1 MGFTLSLAM
10 RQVRPVTVRSIACW
24 GWLARLLRVS
34 ALFLAFYGHG
44 QDVPEL
50 PRNVGAVLPTLTQVR
65 QVIDLGMDGARKNP
79 HPVKVRG
86 VITLVVDSRNDWIY
100 VQDATGGTL
109 VVYTSVEGPLS
120 EGAEVE
126 VDGTADVGAFHTFI
140 AKAAVRVVGRKAMPV
155 PIQTPPAQL
164 AAGADFAQWVRVR
177 GTIRNVARSDW
188 GIIVLGVA
196 QNRFFLTYI
205 RDINGPMPRNW
216 IDAEIEID
224 GLNWTETDLASR
236 PIGFRL
242 HVPSPASIRVIQ
254 PGHDDPYLRTLVTS
268 AELRRR
274 TTGSDSRVRV
284 KGLVMAVDSGL
295 KQIFLR
301 DEVGTMKLQVIPS
314 LSGWYLANNS
324 IRFASTFQ
332 EVRLPASPLPKAGDL
347 IEAVGALWPELPF
360 APRLHSG
367 EFRVIGEGDLPAPKR
382 ISVEEGRLPVSDG
395 QRVKLQARFIDRTT
409 VTVGTTNVI
418 QLWLQANDEV
428 FEARLEGVKADQ
440 LNLEEGTLVEAT
452 GVCLPVFGELRKP
465 RGMRLLMASR
475 SDIVPTS
482 GPFSW
487 ITPRIL
493 KILSGTAAL
502 ALAAL
507 VWIGL
512 LQRQVTR
519 QTAAITDSETRL
531 RQSVTHFRTV
541 FRSSP
546 ALMSL
551 TRLDNGLFVAV
562 NDAFLR
568 ATGYEESEVVG
579 RFARD
584 LDLYAVP
591 EQRLEFI
598 ELLRKEG
605 SVRDREHLVSRKDRS
620 TFTALIT
627 GDIIEIDGAPHT
639 LAVAIDITDRKKAE
653 QDTLRALAAE
663 RELGELKS
671 RFVALVSHEFRTP
684 LGITMSAVE
693 LLRNYFDRLPTEK
706 RAELVD
712 DIYSATLRMSDL
724 MEQVLL
730 LGRVEA
736 GKVAFKPTPV
746 DLVNLAN
753 KLIDEGLSASHHRC
767 PVTLTATPDVADAMA
782 DETLLRPI
790 LSNLLSNA
798 IKYSAEGSPVRL
810 LLTREGNEAVFTVA
824 DRGLGIPEAD
834 QPRMFEAFHRASNVE
849 HVSGTGLGLLIVR
862 RCVDLHQGR
871 IAFQSTV
878 GEGTTFIVHIPAFAA
893 QEPA

>member
-1 MGFTLSLAM
+1 L
-10 RQVRPVTVRSIACW
+10 
-24 GWLARLLRVS
+24 
-34 ALFLAFYGHG
+34 
-44 QDVPEL
+44 
-50 PRNVGAVLPTLTQVR
+50 
-65 QVIDLGMDGARKNP
+65 
-79 HPVKVRG
+79 
-86 VITLVVDSRNDWIY
+86 
-100 VQDATGGTL
+100 
-109 VVYTSVEGPLS
+109 
-120 EGAEVE
+120 
-126 VDGTADVGAFHTFI
+126 
-140 AKAAVRVVGRKAMPV
+140 
-155 PIQTPPAQL
+155 
-164 AAGADFAQWVRVR
+164 
-177 GTIRNVARSDW
+177 
-188 GIIVLGVA
+188 
-196 QNRFFLTYI
+196 
-205 RDINGPMPRNW
+205 
-216 IDAEIEID
+216 
-224 GLNWTETDLASR
+224 
-236 PIGFRL
+236 
-242 HVPSPASIRVIQ
+242 
-254 PGHDDPYLRTLVTS
+254 
-268 AELRRR
+268 
-274 TTGSDSRVRV
+274 
-284 KGLVMAVDSGL
+284 
-295 KQIFLR
+295 
-301 DEVGTMKLQVIPS
+301 
-314 LSGWYLANNS
+314 
-324 IRFASTFQ
+324 
-332 EVRLPASPLPKAGDL
+332 
-347 IEAVGALWPELPF
+347 
-360 APRLHSG
+360 
-367 EFRVIGEGDLPAPKR
+367 
-382 ISVEEGRLPVSDG
+382 
-395 QRVKLQARFIDRTT
+395 
-409 VTVGTTNVI
+409 
-418 QLWLQANDEV
+418 
-428 FEARLEGVKADQ
+428 
-440 LNLEEGTLVEAT
+440 
-452 GVCLPVFGELRKP
+452 
-465 RGMRLLMASR
+465 ASR
-475 SDIVPTS
+475 SDIAPAS

-512 LQRQVTR
+512 LHRQVTR
-519 QTAAITDSETRL
+519 QTAAIKDSENRL

-562 NDAFLR
+562 NDAFLT

-591 EQRLEFI
+591 DQRLEFI

-706 RAELVD
+706 RAELLD

-736 GKVAFKPTPV
+736 GKLAFKPTPV

-753 KLIDEGLSASHHRC
+753 KLLDEGLSASHHRC

-798 IKYSAEGSPVRL
+798 IKYSAEGSPVRV

-834 QPRMFEAFHRASNVE
+834 QARMFEAFHRASNVE

-878 GEGTTFIVHIPAFAA
+878 GEGTTFVVHIPAFAA
-893 QEPA
+893 QEPS